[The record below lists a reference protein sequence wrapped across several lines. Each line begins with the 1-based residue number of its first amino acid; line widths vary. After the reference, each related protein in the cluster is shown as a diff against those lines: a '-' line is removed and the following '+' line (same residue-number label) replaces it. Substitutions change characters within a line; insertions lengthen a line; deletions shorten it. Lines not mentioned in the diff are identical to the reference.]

1 MNKHQR
7 DENICEQIDLTLA
20 AISVR
25 LNRPTPGVL
34 DNSAAILIL
43 AVSLSV
49 YAELTMFPSPAGL
62 NIRCNNNSG
71 SVGLTSRLSG
81 EIPPLSTRGEM

>member
-1 MNKHQR
+1 MSGST
-7 DENICEQIDLTLA
+7 LTFA

-25 LNRPTPGVL
+25 LNGPTPGVQ
-34 DNSAAILIL
+34 DNLAAILIL
-43 AVSLSV
+43 VVSLSV
-49 YAELTMFPSPAGL
+49 YAELTMFPTPAGVD
-62 NIRCNNNSG
+62 ICCNNNSY